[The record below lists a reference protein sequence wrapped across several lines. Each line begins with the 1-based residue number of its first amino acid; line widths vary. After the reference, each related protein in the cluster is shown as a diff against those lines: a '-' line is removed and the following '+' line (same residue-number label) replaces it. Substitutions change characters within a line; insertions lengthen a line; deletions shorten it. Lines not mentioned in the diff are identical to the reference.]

1 MRESQLR
8 SRVRNGKTRFYASV
22 NGEQVQL
29 GTKKG
34 AAEKKLKE
42 LLNGRPKQIGPN
54 PRVEELIDKFLTWSA
69 KNNEPGSRAM
79 ARLPKTQLHE
89 SCGTHP
95 GTCRKRGRRSLQKHN
110 PQPKCPCAAVE

>member
-1 MRESQLR
+1 
-8 SRVRNGKTRFYASV
+8 VRNGKTRFYANV

-54 PRVEELIDKFLTWSA
+54 PRVEELIDKFL
-69 KNNEPGSRAM
+69 
-79 ARLPKTQLHE
+79 ARGQRLDCQRPH
-89 SCGTHP
+89 SCLTLARPNGNQPPPARGHFIDP
-95 GTCRKRGRRSLQKHN
+95 VQRRKRIE
-110 PQPKCPCAAVE
+110 AA